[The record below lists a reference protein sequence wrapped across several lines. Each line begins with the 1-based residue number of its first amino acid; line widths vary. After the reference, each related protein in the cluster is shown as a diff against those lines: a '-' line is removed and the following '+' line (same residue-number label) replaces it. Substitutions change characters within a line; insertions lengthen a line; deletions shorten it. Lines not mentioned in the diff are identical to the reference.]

1 MTARVVG
8 STSFVPKMRLKILD
22 ELADGGPG
30 QVQRVRCLGERGG
43 FGDANECSNGKYLIH
58 RALGR

>member
-1 MTARVVG
+1 
-8 STSFVPKMRLKILD
+8 MRLKILD

-58 RALGR
+58 GALGR